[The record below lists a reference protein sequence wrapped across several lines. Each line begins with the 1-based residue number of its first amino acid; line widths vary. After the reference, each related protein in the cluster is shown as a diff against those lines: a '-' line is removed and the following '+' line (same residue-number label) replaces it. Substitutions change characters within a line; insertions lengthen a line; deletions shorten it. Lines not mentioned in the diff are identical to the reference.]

1 MNRDYAYCVGVN
13 FFKEKAPT
21 ICKNCKRYIPWSE
34 PVEDTLIWVAPQY
47 DEKMGTC
54 PLMDKKDKGNEN
66 NT

>member
-13 FFKEKAPT
+13 FFKEKAPA

-47 DEKMGTC
+47 DEKTETC
-54 PLMDKKDKGNEN
+54 PLKNSNIEENEKES
-66 NT
+66 

>member
-13 FFKEKAPT
+13 FFKEKAPA

-47 DEKMGTC
+47 DEKTGLNSTMSRGVVGVA
-54 PLMDKKDKGNEN
+54 PV
-66 NT
+66 